1 MCKMIL
7 QSSITELI
15 NNKLEVDGYF
25 LVDIQI
31 KPSNNVIVFIDS
43 EKGVSID
50 YCTEI
55 SKLINNSFDRDEEDF
70 SLEVSSSGIGQPFK
84 VLRQYKKNIGKEV
97 EVLTQS
103 KIKIKGILTE
113 ATEEK
118 FTIREEIVVK
128 YKKKELQFIMHQ
140 FGYEE
145 IKYVKEI
152 IRF

>member
-1 MCKMIL
+1 MIL